1 MALTE
6 DEWAEAVK
14 RLRERASELRERVE
28 RQYELVASEWESWR
42 PMVVIVD
49 ADGHEAMT
57 LAVDGSARYDDE
69 TGMFSVYGRV
79 TMHLDEPPSYD
90 EVTGTYVVSTLS
102 DV

>member
-6 DEWAEAVK
+6 AEWAETVK
-14 RLRERASELRERVE
+14 RLRERASGLREQVE
-28 RQYELVASEWESWR
+28 RRYKQATTDWAPWR
-42 PMVVIVD
+42 PMLVIVD

-79 TMHLDEPPSYD
+79 TMRLDEPPLYD
-90 EVTGTYVVSTLS
+90 EETGTYIVSTPDAS
-102 DV
+102 